1 MDPII
6 YTQMS
11 AIEDSHWWF
20 VSRRLILSRLISKL
34 KLPPDAK
41 ILDAGSGTGGNIAM
55 LSQHGKVFP
64 MELNHTAREIA
75 LKLKNEAI
83 EPGFLPNN
91 IPFKDLKFDLIVL
104 LDVLEHVE
112 DDIASLLSLKS
123 RLKESGWLLIT
134 VPAYPWLWSRH
145 DESNHHKRRYI
156 LRGLRRVSKNA
167 GLRVYYIS
175 YFNSILFP
183 LIAGMRLLKNI
194 FKFGSDSDLSMPSKF
209 TNKILR
215 LLFQSE
221 YYLLDKYRL
230 PFGVSIVMIA
240 QKDI

>member
-11 AIEDSHWWF
+11 EIEDSHWWF
-20 VSRRLILSRLISKL
+20 VSRRLILSHLISEL

-64 MELNHTAREIA
+64 MELNDAAREIA
-75 LKLKNEAI
+75 FQLKNKAI

-91 IPFKDLKFDLIVL
+91 IPFRDLKFDLIVL

-123 RLKESGWLLIT
+123 RLKDNGWLLIT

-145 DESNHHKRRYI
+145 DESNHHKRRYV
-156 LRGLRRVSKNA
+156 LRDLRRISKNA
-167 GLRVYYIS
+167 GLSIYYIS
-175 YFNSILFP
+175 YFNFVLFP
-183 LIAGMRLLKNI
+183 LIAGLRLLKNI
-194 FKFGSDSDLSMPSKF
+194 FKFGSDSDLAMPSKII
-209 TNKILR
+209 NQILAF
-215 LLFQSE
+215 LFRSE
-221 YYLLDKYRL
+221 YYLLGKYRL
-230 PFGVSIVMIA
+230 PFGVSIVMIS
-240 QKDI
+240 QKEL